1 MPSGGTGVLELPTT
15 ILLDKKEVDRVSQA
29 SAEKPVTVLFKRP
42 LAEEEVQW
50 SSQKKCFLCL
60 ASIFNE
66 GVILLD

>member
-1 MPSGGTGVLELPTT
+1 MPCGGTGVLELPIM
-15 ILLDKKEVDRVSQA
+15 ILDTKQVSQA
-29 SAEKPVTVLFKRP
+29 STEKPVTVLFKRP

-60 ASIFNE
+60 VSIFNE